1 MLHTQQ
7 ILKGQAAR
15 VISFALLIAVLA
27 AHSLP
32 LAASSRHEK
41 QEKVAQATEV
51 VLPDG
56 TEFTVLTTDEISSK
70 TAAEGDAVTF
80 KVEEDVKTNGRVV
93 IAKDAD
99 RKSVV

>member
-1 MLHTQQ
+1 MLHAQQ

-15 VISFALLIAVLA
+15 VISFALLIAVLT

-32 LAASSRHEK
+32 LAASNRHEK

-56 TEFTVLTTDEISSK
+56 SLARGTVFV
-70 TAAEGDAVTF
+70 DA
-80 KVEEDVKTNGRVV
+80 R
-93 IAKDAD
+93 
-99 RKSVV
+99 